1 MQTVTMTRLN
11 NATAAVLDA
20 VERGEVFQIVRR
32 GKPIG
37 YLTPKLTPP
46 TTTGTGAAPDWDAHF
61 AWLRRQP
68 TLRPDAGDRTG
79 PEGEVR

>member
-20 VERGEVFQIVRR
+20 VERGEVFQIIRK
-32 GKPIG
+32 GKPVG
-37 YLTPKLTPP
+37 YLTPSAPREVILRARKR
-46 TTTGTGAAPDWDAHF
+46 GPDWDAHF

-68 TLRPDAGDRTG
+68 VISPGAGDRSQ
-79 PEGEVR
+79 EAAR